1 MATIQESNT
10 NKLNALT
17 TFINNSDTIDNEHKA
32 AALAAQATHNANQ
45 EQSIS
50 DNNDKILELYSNLGS
65 MSVSERESALAQ
77 IDSLTRQ

>member
-1 MATIQESNT
+1 DLQTALGTQLATIQESNT

-50 DNNDKILELYSNLGS
+50 DNNAKILELYSNLGS
-65 MSVSERESALAQ
+65 MSV
-77 IDSLTRQ
+77 